1 MRGPDRCTSDSLNT
15 LDHSLTLDFV
25 QDSTLP
31 SSSDAFGPQTL
42 ALESKGYELFM
53 GFDYGVKRIGV
64 CYGSKLL
71 MSAKPCKG
79 ASGSAAE
86 QWKQITERIQEFQPQ
101 ALVVGV
107 PFHPDGAE
115 HVNTHKARRFIR
127 QLGGRFNLPV
137 FEVDER
143 YSTTEVLSNHEYD
156 IRKIDVDSESACII
170 LNQFFRNI
178 NP

>member
-1 MRGPDRCTSDSLNT
+1 MKDLDLCTLESQKT
-15 LDHSLTLDFV
+15 LDHLHTLDFV
-25 QDSTLP
+25 KDPTLN
-31 SSSDAFGPQTL
+31 SSSDTFSPKTL
-42 ALESKGYELFM
+42 APESNEYQLFM
-53 GFDYGVKRIGV
+53 GFDYGVKRIGI
-64 CYGSKLL
+64 CYGNKLL

-86 QWKQITERIQEFQPQ
+86 QWRQINERIREYQPQ

-115 HVNTHKARRFIR
+115 HENTHKARRFIR

-156 IRKIDVDSESACII
+156 TRKIDVDSESACII

>member
-1 MRGPDRCTSDSLNT
+1 M
-15 LDHSLTLDFV
+15 
-25 QDSTLP
+25 
-31 SSSDAFGPQTL
+31 
-42 ALESKGYELFM
+42 
-53 GFDYGVKRIGV
+53 
-64 CYGSKLL
+64 
-71 MSAKPCKG
+71 
-79 ASGSAAE
+79 
-86 QWKQITERIQEFQPQ
+86 
-101 ALVVGV
+101 GV

-115 HVNTHKARRFIR
+115 HENTHKARRFIR

-156 IRKIDVDSESACII
+156 TRKIDVDSESACII